1 MKTKRE
7 MPLVEALDEIAAVV
21 QGLKGDGAAK
31 VDGHEIGLDDRV
43 MLEIETESGK
53 KNAELDFDIKWAK
66 NKAKGKR
73 GGGKTLLALALTGA
87 AVGAG
92 AMIMARR
99 RKSAENEF
107 EDEL

>member
-7 MPLVEALDEIAAVV
+7 MPLAEALDQIAEVV

-31 VDGHEIGLDDRV
+31 VNGHEIGLDDRV

-53 KNAELDFDIKWAK
+53 KNAELDFEIKWAK
-66 NKAKGKR
+66 NKAKAKR
-73 GGGKTLLALALTGA
+73 GGRKTLLALALTGA

-99 RKSAENEF
+99 RKSNGDEF
-107 EDEL
+107 DEEM